1 MRGHQDLAWACIGAV
16 VCAVVSLLVPVDVIS
31 LLFLA
36 PLALFLTG
44 YAIIAG
50 ALPSWR
56 PEPSLRATASL
67 GTSLAVLAL
76 GELLLNYVGGLRP
89 LPWAILLVL
98 IVLGFSRRAA
108 IARPWRDDDHLRVP
122 LPRSGIIS
130 TVLAVLGLL
139 AAGAGMALAFHPVAA
154 PRAKGFTELWL
165 DTGAAAKV
173 VRVGVGNQEHRALRY
188 GIIARFEGAKTVTRH
203 VELKPGERKVETLP
217 VRDRTVAGSIPVE
230 VRLYREGIPNQVY
243 REVDGFVPRRAADTD
258 E

>member
-1 MRGHQDLAWACIGAV
+1 MRGHQDLAWTCIAAV
-16 VCAVVSLLVPVDVIS
+16 VCAVVSVVVPVEVVS

-76 GELLLNYVGGLRP
+76 GELLLNYAGGLRP

-108 IARPWRDDDHLRVP
+108 ISRPWLDEDRLRVP
-122 LPRSGIIS
+122 LPRSGVVS
-130 TVLAVLGLL
+130 VVLVALGLL

-154 PRAKGFTELWL
+154 PRAKGFSELWI
-165 DTGAAAKV
+165 DTGPSPSV
-173 VRVGVGNQEHRALRY
+173 VRVGVGNEEHGAVTY
-188 GIIARFEGAKTVTRH
+188 GVIARFKGAETVVRH
-203 VELKPGERKVETLP
+203 VELDPGRHRVLTLP
-217 VRDRTVAGSIPVE
+217 VRERKLSGSISVE
-230 VRLYREGIPNQVY
+230 VTLYREGFPNQAY
-243 REVDGFVPRRAADTD
+243 RQVHAWVPRRG
-258 E
+258 EVE

>member
-1 MRGHQDLAWACIGAV
+1 MRGHQDLVWTCIGAV

-31 LLFLA
+31 VIFLA

-76 GELLLNYVGGLRP
+76 GELLLNYAGGLRP
-89 LPWAILLVL
+89 LPWEILLVL

-108 IARPWRDDDHLRVP
+108 IARPWHDDDHLRVP
-122 LPRSGIIS
+122 LPRSGVVS
-130 TVLAVLGLL
+130 TVLVALGLL
-139 AAGAGMALAFHPVAA
+139 AAGAGVALAFHPVDA
-154 PRAKGFTELWL
+154 PRAKGFSELWL
-165 DTGAAAKV
+165 DTGTSANLI
-173 VRVGVGNQEHRALRY
+173 RVGVGNQEHRALRY
-188 GIIARFEGAKTVTRH
+188 GIIARFEGAKTAIRH

-217 VRDRTVAGSIPVE
+217 VRGRTATGSIPVE
-230 VRLYREGIPNQVY
+230 VTLYREGIPNQPY
-243 REVDGFVPRRAADTD
+243 REVNGFVPRRAADTG